1 MASKAA
7 ARLAEKL
14 KPRTELGMN
23 AAELAAELE
32 VTPQAVSQWLR
43 GENLPRPST
52 MRRLEELTGIPMQE
66 WMEEAS

>member
-1 MASKAA
+1 
-7 ARLAEKL
+7 
-14 KPRTELGMN
+14 MN